1 MRLMIEL
8 SKSRR
13 SPRRSS
19 TEATAVTASRSR
31 AEIAISVRRQDSME
45 PPRGKRMT
53 ISQQQ
58 AEAINAESDGE
69 MEDDISFSGFPD

>member
-1 MRLMIEL
+1 
-8 SKSRR
+8 
-13 SPRRSS
+13 
-19 TEATAVTASRSR
+19 
-31 AEIAISVRRQDSME
+31 ME